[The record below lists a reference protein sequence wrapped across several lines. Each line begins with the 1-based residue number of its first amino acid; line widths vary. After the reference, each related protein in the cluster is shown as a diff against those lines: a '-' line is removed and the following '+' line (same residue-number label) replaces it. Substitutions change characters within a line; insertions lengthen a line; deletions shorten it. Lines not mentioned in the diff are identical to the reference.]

1 MRFSAIYVDSMRK
14 WAVIDTLSDNFELAV
29 FDSERDARRAA
40 RREETRWAELFG
52 DELPATG

>member
-14 WAVIDTLSDNFELAV
+14 WAVIDTLSDNFELEV
-29 FDSERDARRAA
+29 FDNERDARRAA
-40 RREETRWAELFG
+40 RSEENRWAELFG